1 MSHQI
6 DLRVIKSSINA
17 VLDHLIEDLQQPTIE
32 IDPKEELYWHIP
44 PGELSEVSNPRT
56 TWISVLLRTILIL

>member
-6 DLRVIKSSINA
+6 DLRVIKSSTNA

-32 IDPKEELYWHIP
+32 IDPKEDLYWHIP
-44 PGELSEVSNPRT
+44 AAELSEVSKPPHN
-56 TWISVLLRTILIL
+56 

>member
-32 IDPKEELYWHIP
+32 IDPKEDLYWHIP
-44 PGELSEVSNPRT
+44 AAELSEVSKPPHN
-56 TWISVLLRTILIL
+56 